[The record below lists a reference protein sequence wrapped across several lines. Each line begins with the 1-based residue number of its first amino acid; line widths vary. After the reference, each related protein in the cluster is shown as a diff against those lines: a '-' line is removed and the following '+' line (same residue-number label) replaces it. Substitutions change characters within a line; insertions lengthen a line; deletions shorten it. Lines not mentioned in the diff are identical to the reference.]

1 MLSQPKQVRTI
12 HADGGSVRILHTRW
26 LRVCSPIC
34 CAIVLELDIGDL
46 KNLLN
51 RHILVLEGIIMLVVV
66 VVVIVVNESALIE
79 PPLKYVLT
87 LRQHFAKY
95 IRGDVLLE
103 QESLDLICIDDVT
116 ILTINTTSSADAC
129 IGIHLH
135 LRVLAATA
143 LLPLDN
149 RSFLR
154 VLAAYATAAASLPLR
169 NGGARGVLRGA
180 LGVHLPILT

>member
-1 MLSQPKQVRTI
+1 MVAQS
-12 HADGGSVRILHTRW
+12 GYYLHTRW

-51 RHILVLEGIIMLVVV
+51 RHILVLEWIIMLVVLV
-66 VVVIVVNESALIE
+66 VLVVNESALIE
-79 PPLKYVLT
+79 PPLQYVLT

-149 RSFLR
+149 RNFLR
-154 VLAAYATAAASLPLR
+154 VLAAYATAPASLPLR